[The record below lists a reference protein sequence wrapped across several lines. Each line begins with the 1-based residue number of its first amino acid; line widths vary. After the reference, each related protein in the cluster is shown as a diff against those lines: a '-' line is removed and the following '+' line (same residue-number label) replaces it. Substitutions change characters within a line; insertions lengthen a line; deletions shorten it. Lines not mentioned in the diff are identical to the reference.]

1 MKLVFFVSLFLTL
14 IINIPAQ
21 PLQLD
26 QDVFTQRRSAF
37 MEKMDSNAVAIFPCK
52 PEYSRNLDVNYPY
65 RQESNFYYLSG
76 FEEPQAILL
85 ISPSDHKNKYVMFV
99 RKKDIRRT
107 VWEGARAGIDGAMT
121 EFEADTAI
129 NIDDVKQS
137 LYQFIKYDRPI
148 YYTFG
153 INPEYDRF
161 IRDRFVEKRS
171 RGNWPIIDPA
181 PILNQMRLIK
191 NKGDWK
197 MGLKQAIDIST
208 AAHKEAIRAL
218 KPGMYEYEVQ
228 AIFEYVYRKNGS
240 PRNGFPCIIGSGPN
254 STILHYD
261 KNNRRL
267 ADGEMILMDCAA
279 EFGYYSADITRT
291 VPTSGKF
298 TKEQRDIYTIV
309 LEAQNS
315 AMAMVKSGIKLV
327 DLEKKINAVLA
338 NGLIKL
344 GLIKDA
350 KELWMFSRHGYC
362 HWIGLEVHDVG
373 AYKQNGKHITLK
385 SGMVF
390 TIEPGLYVRPDIA
403 DKMKTGDYTESEI
416 DELRSRLE
424 HYMHIGVRIEDDIL
438 VTDTGFVNLSKAA
451 PREIADIEDLMKDRP
466 QWINQNSE

>member
-1 MKLVFFVSLFLTL
+1 MKFVFIVSLLFTL

-26 QDVFTQRRSAF
+26 QEIFKQRRATF

-76 FEEPQAILL
+76 FEEPQSILL
-85 ISPSDHKNKYVMFV
+85 ISPSDPNNKYVMFV
-99 RKKDIRRT
+99 RKKDPRRE
-107 VWEGARAGIDGAMT
+107 VWEGARAGIEDAMT
-121 EFEADTAI
+121 EFMADTAL
-129 NIDDVKQS
+129 NIEDIKQT
-137 LYQFIKYDRPI
+137 LDQFTQYDRTI

-191 NKGDWK
+191 NEGDWK
-197 MGLKQAIDIST
+197 MGLKKAIDISA
-208 AAHKEAIRAL
+208 AAHEEAIRAL

-228 AIFEYVYRKNGS
+228 AIFEFVYRRNGS
-240 PRNGFPCIIGSGPN
+240 PRNAYPCIIGSGPN

-267 ADGEMILMDCAA
+267 EEGEMILMDCAA
-279 EFGYYSADITRT
+279 EYGYYSADITRT
-291 VPTSGKF
+291 VPTSGTF
-298 TKEQRDIYTIV
+298 TKEQRDIYSIV
-309 LEAQNS
+309 LDAQNQ
-315 AMAMVKSGIKLV
+315 AMAMVKPGIILA
-327 DLEKKINAVLA
+327 DLDKKINEVLA
-338 NGLIKL
+338 NSLIAL
-344 GLIKDA
+344 GLIKDT
-350 KELWMFSRHGYC
+350 KDLWMFSRHGYS

-373 AYKQNGKHITLK
+373 AYKQNGKHVALEP
-385 SGMVF
+385 GMVF

-403 DKMKTGDYTESEI
+403 DKMKTSDYTESEI
-416 DELRSRLE
+416 DEIRSRLE
-424 HYMHIGVRIEDDIL
+424 DYMHIGVRIEDDIL
-438 VTDTGFVNLSKAA
+438 VTDTGFENLSKAL
-451 PREIADIEDLMKDRP
+451 PREIADIEDLMEESPR
-466 QWINQNSE
+466 WINHNSE